1 MRRIEVEMS
10 QQILG
15 GHLGLTFQQI
25 QKYEKGTNRIG
36 ASRLQEIGKILE
48 VPVSDLFEGAPGGWQ
63 GANTSQTSNTL
74 LELLGTREGQ
84 SLVANFARITD
95 VDIRR
100 GFVGLIEKVAA
111 LGDNRPPKPKRSG
124 PKKK

>member
-1 MRRIEVEMS
+1 MRSEKSWRCRCRIYSKARPED
-10 QQILG
+10 G
-15 GHLGLTFQQI
+15 
-25 QKYEKGTNRIG
+25 KARTN
-36 ASRLQEIGKILE
+36 
-48 VPVSDLFEGAPGGWQ
+48 
-63 GANTSQTSNTL
+63 QTSNTL

-95 VDIRR
+95 VDSRR

-111 LGDNRPPKPKRSG
+111 LGDNRPPKPKRSR